1 MKRGSNSAKKSGVG
15 TGKKLLQSI
24 NNGVEK
30 RLL

>member
-24 NNGVEK
+24 NNGFK
-30 RLL
+30 CFD